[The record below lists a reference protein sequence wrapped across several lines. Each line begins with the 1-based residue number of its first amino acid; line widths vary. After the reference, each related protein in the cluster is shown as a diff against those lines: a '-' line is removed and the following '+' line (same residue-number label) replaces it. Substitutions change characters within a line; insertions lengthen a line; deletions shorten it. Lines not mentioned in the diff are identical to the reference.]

1 MKSTG
6 IIRRVDD
13 LGRVVIPKEIR
24 RTLRIHEND
33 PMELFIADN
42 CVCFRKYATNAL
54 MNYRAQIVAAANL
67 CGLTVD
73 VCDDQKYPLSS
84 GFSTKYTDEERLF
97 PIADVFN
104 SDENIIGY
112 VYTIGPVLNCD
123 QRNMLLGIIQMVRA
137 QMRTEI

>member
-1 MKSTG
+1 
-6 IIRRVDD
+6 
-13 LGRVVIPKEIR
+13 
-24 RTLRIHEND
+24 
-33 PMELFIADN
+33 
-42 CVCFRKYATNAL
+42 
-54 MNYRAQIVAAANL
+54 
-67 CGLTVD
+67 LTVD

-123 QRNMLLGIIQMVRA
+123 QRNMILGIIQMVRA
-137 QMRTEI
+137 QMRAEI